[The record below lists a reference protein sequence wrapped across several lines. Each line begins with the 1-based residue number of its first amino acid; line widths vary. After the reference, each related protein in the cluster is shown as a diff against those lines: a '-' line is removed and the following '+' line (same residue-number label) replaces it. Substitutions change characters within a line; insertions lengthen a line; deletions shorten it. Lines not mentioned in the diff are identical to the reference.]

1 MEYSELKR
9 KILANSTQFF
19 LQDKTHKGYICP
31 LCGSGSGPNG
41 TGMTTKDGI
50 HFTCWVGCFTNKDIF
65 DIIGLQYGLKS
76 YKEQFQK
83 ATELL
88 GESIESNQKAI
99 SNNNNTT
106 VDYTTLFLEANQQL
120 NNTSYHRGI
129 SVETLN
135 RFSVGYLAEWKHPK
149 APKMKASPRL
159 IIPTSQ
165 NSYLA
170 RYAGEG
176 NYVNY
181 RGIIENK
188 SKVGST
194 QIFNLQAIEQAQQPV
209 FIVEGE
215 LDALSIIDVGG
226 EAIGLGSINNTK
238 KLLSFLQDHQ
248 LKQPLIIAMDND
260 SDPNTKA
267 RVSKIAKQLLNDLEK
282 LGISCY
288 LEVITEKYKDA
299 NDFLMADRDQFV
311 MTVHSI
317 IAKVQNTFSETIAND
332 NEALQRESAW
342 YLIQRFKER
351 LTNRYATFFSTGFT
365 ELDKL
370 LDGGLYPGL
379 YFVGSISALGK
390 TTFCLQ
396 IADHIAKTGQ
406 DVLFFSLEMAS
417 EELLAKSISRLTCK
431 NTLKEYKNT
440 EFAKTTRDILMF
452 SNNDQHSNTKNDI
465 INHAITEYEQYS
477 KRLYI
482 IEGTGNIGIN
492 EIRQKVEQHIHLT
505 GNTPV
510 VFIDYLQII
519 APTDVRATD
528 KQNIDKSVLE
538 LKRLSRDHS
547 IPIVCISSFNRENYS
562 SPVNLTSFKESGA
575 IEYSSDVLIGLQYS
589 GMDYKEGETDKIREK
604 RIRDLLND
612 QSNRGRSGSY
622 QKIQIKILKN
632 RNGCK
637 GDFCLDFYPKFNYFQ
652 ELGENIQATWHIVQ
666 QKYGK

>member
-238 KLLSFLQDHQ
+238 KRGILPFLL
-248 LKQPLIIAMDND
+248 
-260 SDPNTKA
+260 
-267 RVSKIAKQLLNDLEK
+267 
-282 LGISCY
+282 
-288 LEVITEKYKDA
+288 
-299 NDFLMADRDQFV
+299 
-311 MTVHSI
+311 
-317 IAKVQNTFSETIAND
+317 
-332 NEALQRESAW
+332 AL
-342 YLIQRFKER
+342 Y
-351 LTNRYATFFSTGFT
+351 G
-365 ELDKL
+365 
-370 LDGGLYPGL
+370 
-379 YFVGSISALGK
+379 
-390 TTFCLQ
+390 
-396 IADHIAKTGQ
+396 
-406 DVLFFSLEMAS
+406 VLFS
-417 EELLAKSISRLTCK
+417 
-431 NTLKEYKNT
+431 
-440 EFAKTTRDILMF
+440 
-452 SNNDQHSNTKNDI
+452 Q
-465 INHAITEYEQYS
+465 
-477 KRLYI
+477 
-482 IEGTGNIGIN
+482 
-492 EIRQKVEQHIHLT
+492 
-505 GNTPV
+505 
-510 VFIDYLQII
+510 
-519 APTDVRATD
+519 
-528 KQNIDKSVLE
+528 
-538 LKRLSRDHS
+538 
-547 IPIVCISSFNRENYS
+547 
-562 SPVNLTSFKESGA
+562 
-575 IEYSSDVLIGLQYS
+575 
-589 GMDYKEGETDKIREK
+589 
-604 RIRDLLND
+604 
-612 QSNRGRSGSY
+612 
-622 QKIQIKILKN
+622 
-632 RNGCK
+632 
-637 GDFCLDFYPKFNYFQ
+637 
-652 ELGENIQATWHIVQ
+652 
-666 QKYGK
+666 